1 MVGKSSVLNALDRD
15 VLTIKLEPNH
25 VNLMKNHFKLVFAL
39 IASAAFGGVPQGL
52 HAQAGSPVYVIEEI
66 DVSNLDSYLRE
77 YAVKSLALVNASGG
91 RRLVIGNGKTTSIEG
106 EPPKSRVVVLQW
118 ESMEKMQAWLN
129 SQENKELRK
138 IGDKYAKFR
147 IFAVEGLPR

>member
-1 MVGKSSVLNALDRD
+1 
-15 VLTIKLEPNH
+15 
-25 VNLMKNHFKLVFAL
+25 MKNHLKLAFAL
-39 IASAAFGGVPQGL
+39 IASAAFGGVTQGL
-52 HAQAGSPVYVIEEI
+52 HAQAGPPIYVIEEI

-91 RRLVIGNGKTTSIEG
+91 HRLVIGNGKITPIEG

-129 SQENKELRK
+129 SPANKELRK

>member
-1 MVGKSSVLNALDRD
+1 
-15 VLTIKLEPNH
+15 
-25 VNLMKNHFKLVFAL
+25 MKNHLKLAFAL

-52 HAQAGSPVYVIEEI
+52 HAQAGPPVYVIEEI

-91 RRLVIGNGKTTSIEG
+91 HRLVIGNGKITPIEG

-118 ESMEKMQAWLN
+118 ESMEKMQAWIN
-129 SQENKELRK
+129 SPENKDLRK

-147 IFAVEGLPR
+147 IFAVEGLPQ

>member
-1 MVGKSSVLNALDRD
+1 
-15 VLTIKLEPNH
+15 
-25 VNLMKNHFKLVFAL
+25 MKNHLKLAFAL

-52 HAQAGSPVYVIEEI
+52 HAQAGPPVYVIEEI

-91 RRLVIGNGKTTSIEG
+91 HRLVIGNGKITPIEG

-129 SQENKELRK
+129 SPANKELRK